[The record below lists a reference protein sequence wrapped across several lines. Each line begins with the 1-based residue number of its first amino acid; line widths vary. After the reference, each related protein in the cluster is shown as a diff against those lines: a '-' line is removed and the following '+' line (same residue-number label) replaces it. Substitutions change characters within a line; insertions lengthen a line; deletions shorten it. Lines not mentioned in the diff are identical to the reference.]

1 MIDRPVIGQLG
12 RTDAFATRKV
22 EVIGQLTELE
32 WAEFIRCLRECAS
45 RFPNLTIKERTYR
58 VQIPILK
65 QLPRKKKKAGKKK
78 KKA

>member
-22 EVIGQLTELE
+22 EVIGELTEAQWE
-32 WAEFIRCLRECAS
+32 EFIRCLRECAS
-45 RFPNLTIKERTYR
+45 RFGNQLTIKERTYR

-65 QLPRKKKKAGKKK
+65 KLPRKKKK